1 MTRESYDLARHRVD
15 QAGSRQAGSRQ
26 QYWASCLASSG
37 AVKRASSSRPWLTP
51 SKWTRTTGYLL
62 EPRYAMAPI
71 RDGHTPVVPISTS
84 SSDAVT

>member
-1 MTRESYDLARHRVD
+1 
-15 QAGSRQAGSRQ
+15 
-26 QYWASCLASSG
+26 
-37 AVKRASSSRPWLTP
+37 
-51 SKWTRTTGYLL
+51 L